1 MNRNKKIR
9 KVNIMPVLLTNIT
22 SELIQEALDKTGADS
37 VISVLREGET
47 IPIDCGVPLQ
57 METIKLDYPEKVTER
72 INAILEDAFRAGD
85 VELVL
90 EPDSLG
96 LMILNTAKDFE
107 IFKKKNI
114 YVVNSGKL
122 EKFKACLC

>member
-1 MNRNKKIR
+1 
-9 KVNIMPVLLTNIT
+9 MPVLLTNIT